1 MSGIIF
7 GNMLSGLGTG
17 ITGFAGQMS
26 RDRAAEEEFRQRMEL
41 QQERERMLQER
52 TTAAAA
58 ARPAAGSGDA
68 PMDLTPGSTQEAMVA
83 ARMGKTIPELRQL
96 LGAMRTGDWSPYAQ
110 TTDTFTRTGVDG
122 QDVSGEMSDAVSRGT
137 AKLEKTGEKTEFS
150 ANWETE
156 KREMLARLGR
166 ELGGLTYGKN
176 YKSVADGQDTAAKAD
191 NREGII
197 AGRLDAGVVA
207 DATIAADGKDRFK
220 ANESGSVNVSTGAQT
235 LNELGKAKAADE
247 RASAGRNSASA
258 AKDRAEIEK
267 IRADIADGGT
277 AKPQAQERLNS
288 IINSQNATIKSL
300 QDGSKGK
307 TEEER
312 AAWQSRMDMAVQLR
326 DEAQRLLQQSL
337 RERSQGQGASAPT
350 PNTPKSGDN
359 TGIVKSGSGRPPSIA
374 SVEGAPP
381 GSSIGSFVSG
391 KGWEVKDR
399 SGKVI
404 GYSR

>member
-17 ITGFAGQMS
+17 ISGFAGQMS

-83 ARMGKTIPELRQL
+83 ANMGKTIPELRQL

-150 ANWETE
+150 ANWESE
-156 KREMLARLGR
+156 KREMLAKLGR
-166 ELGGLTYGKN
+166 ELGGLTYRKD
-176 YKSVADGQDTAAKAD
+176 YKSVAEGKATETDTA
-191 NREGII
+191 NQQGII
-197 AGRLDAGVVA
+197 AGQLDPAKVN
-207 DATIAADGKDRFK
+207 DASISSKGGERFK
-220 ANESGSVNVSTGAQT
+220 ANESGTVNVSTGAQA
-235 LNELGKAKAADE
+235 LNELGNAKAADE
-247 RASAGRNSASA
+247 LSSAGRNSAA
-258 AKDRAEIEK
+258 AARDRAEIEK
-267 IRADIADGGT
+267 IRADISDGGA

-312 AAWQSRMDMAVQLR
+312 AAWQSRMDLAVQLR

-337 RERSQGQGASAPT
+337 RERSQGQGASAPA
-350 PNTPKSGDN
+350 PNATKSGDN
-359 TGIVKSGSGRPPSIA
+359 MGNVKSGSGRPPSIA
-374 SVEGAPP
+374 SIEGAPP

>member
-17 ITGFAGQMS
+17 ISGYAGQMS

-41 QQERERMLQER
+41 QRERERALQER
-52 TTAAAA
+52 ATAA
-58 ARPAAGSGDA
+58 ARPAAASGDA

-83 ARMGKTIPELRQL
+83 ARMGKSIPELRQL
-96 LGAMRTGDWSPYAQ
+96 MGAMNSGDWSPYAQ
-110 TTDTFTRTGVDG
+110 TTDTFSRVGVDG

-156 KREMLARLGR
+156 KREMLSRLGR

-191 NREGII
+191 NRDGII

-220 ANESGSVNVSTGAQT
+220 AGEKGSTNVSTGKQELNALGESEERENNAQA
-235 LNELGKAKAADE
+235 G
-247 RASAGRNSASA
+247 SASASA
-258 AKDRAEIEK
+258 ARSRAEIEK
-267 IRADIADGGT
+267 IRADISGGGAD
-277 AKPQAQERLNS
+277 KPQAQERLNS
-288 IINSQNATIKSL
+288 IINSQNATIRSL
-300 QDGSKGK
+300 QDGSRGR
-307 TEEER
+307 TDEEK
-312 AAWQSRMDMAVQLR
+312 AAWQSRMDLAVQLR

-337 RERSQGQGASAPT
+337 RERSQGQGASAPA
-350 PNTPKSGDN
+350 PNAPKSGDN
-359 TGIVKSGSGRPPSIA
+359 TGIVKSGSDRPPSIA
-374 SVEGAPP
+374 SIEGAPP